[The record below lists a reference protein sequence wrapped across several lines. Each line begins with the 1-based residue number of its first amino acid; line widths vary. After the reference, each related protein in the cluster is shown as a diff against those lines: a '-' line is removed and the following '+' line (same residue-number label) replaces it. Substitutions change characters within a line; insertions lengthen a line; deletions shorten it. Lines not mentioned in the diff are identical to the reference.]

1 MKNWLLPILAILL
14 PAAIGC
20 RGCAAQSAL
29 GTALITGS
37 DGGIGFALVQEFE
50 SRGWKVIATVLDPAK
65 ATELNAFAQA
75 HPLVSVEKL
84 DVTDAAGMDA
94 LAIKLKD
101 KPIDALVN
109 NAGITGS
116 FEGQTLSKLDMG
128 QFERVMRV
136 NSYGPLRV
144 SAAFLDLVAR
154 SKQRKII
161 AVSSGYGSVASVENI
176 AASGY
181 PSYYFYAMSKAA
193 LNMGM
198 REFALEAGAPR
209 SVTTV
214 LISPGAVDTPMQ
226 RDIRANMERLGK
238 PITAPT
244 STPAQVAHC
253 DGNGHRA
260 AQARTER
267 QVPCALRQGSAL
279 VGVRQRVKPRV
290 CGKPLRCCARPGQ

>member
-1 MKNWLLPILAILL
+1 MKNWLLPILATLL
-14 PAAIGC
+14 PAVST
-20 RGCAAQSAL
+20 AADGPPNP
-29 GTALITGS
+29 GTAFITGS

-50 SRGWKVIATVLDPAK
+50 GRGWQVIATVLDPAK
-65 ATELNAFAQA
+65 ATELNAFAQT
-75 HPLVSVEKL
+75 HPLVSIEKL
-84 DVTDAAGMDA
+84 DVTDTVGIDA

-101 KPIDALVN
+101 RPIDALVN
-109 NAGITGS
+109 NAGITGT
-116 FEGQTLSKLDMG
+116 FEGQSLAKLDMG
-128 QFERVMRV
+128 QFERVLRV

-161 AVSSGYGSVASVENI
+161 AISSGYGSVASVESI

-209 SVTTV
+209 NVTTV
-214 LISPGAVDTPMQ
+214 LISPGAVDTSMQ

-238 PITAPT
+238 PITTPT
-244 STPAQVAHC
+244 STPVQVAHAMVLAIEQLKPEQ
-253 DGNGHRA
+253 NGKFLA
-260 AQARTER
+260 LSGKE
-267 QVPCALRQGSAL
+267 VPW
-279 VGVRQRVKPRV
+279 
-290 CGKPLRCCARPGQ
+290 